1 MPWVIGT
8 CLLIDIADADPHFAL
23 ASAARLDAKR
33 PDGLVISPITY
44 AELAP
49 VFEGDST
56 RQELFLYHLQVSWS
70 EVLTRA
76 ETLAAH
82 SAWYRYVQSRR
93 LRRIDKRPM
102 ADILIGAF
110 AERFAGLLTRN
121 EADFRS
127 VFPSLQVMVP
137 N

>member
-1 MPWVIGT
+1 MPWVIDT
-8 CLLIDIADADPHFAL
+8 CLLIDIADADPQFAV
-23 ASAARLDAKR
+23 ASAALLDAKR
-33 PDGLVISPITY
+33 PEGLVISPVTY

-49 VFEGDST
+49 VFEGDVA

-70 EVLTRA
+70 ESWTRA

-93 LRRIDKRPM
+93 IRRINKRPM

-110 AERFAGLLTRN
+110 AERFDGLLTRN

-127 VFPSLQVMVP
+127 VFPSLRIVMP
-137 N
+137 